1 MLLFHNEPSCSG
13 FVIVYSFIIFA
24 LNILEVV
31 YV

>member
-1 MLLFHNEPSCSG
+1 MLLFHNEPFCVG